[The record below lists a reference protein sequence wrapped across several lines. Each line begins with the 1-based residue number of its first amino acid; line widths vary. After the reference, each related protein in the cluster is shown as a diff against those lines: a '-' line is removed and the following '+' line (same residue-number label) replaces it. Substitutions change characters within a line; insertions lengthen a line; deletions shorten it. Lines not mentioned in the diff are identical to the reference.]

1 MRTLNFNIENQKL
14 KKDGDFSGIIRG
26 SKQYLRCFFSF
37 DGDTWNGLRK
47 IAVFENLNG
56 EHAVDLSRDGSCIVP
71 DEVTDGSFFRVKM
84 VGIGKN
90 TKIFTNKELVCQE

>member
-1 MRTLNFNIENQKL
+1 MRTLNFNIENQSL
-14 KKDGDFSGIIRG
+14 KKNGDFSGIIRG
-26 SKQYLRCFFSF
+26 SKQYLKCLFAF

-56 EHAVDLSRDGSCIVP
+56 EYAVDLSRDSSCMVP
-71 DEVTDGSFFRVKM
+71 DEVTDGRFFRVKIA
-84 VGIGKN
+84 GIGKN